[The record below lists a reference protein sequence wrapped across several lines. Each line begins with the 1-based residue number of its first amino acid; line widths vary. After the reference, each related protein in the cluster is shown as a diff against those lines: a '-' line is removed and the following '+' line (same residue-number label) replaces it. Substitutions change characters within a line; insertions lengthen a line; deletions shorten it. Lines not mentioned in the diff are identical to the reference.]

1 MTMPSGRDGKP
12 SDLPVAPASG
22 LVLVGRF
29 GAPHGVRGEIR
40 IKSYT
45 GDPLALAGYGGLTD
59 VTGTRRFALKRVRPV
74 KDDMLVAQVEGVA
87 DRNAAEALT
96 NADIFVPRASLPA
109 PDEDEFY
116 FSDLIGLAAVLPDGS
131 RFGTVRAV
139 DNFGAGDILVIE
151 TGAGEEA
158 LLPFTKLVVPKVDIA
173 GGAVHVVL
181 PEEIDGEDE
190 AQSTE

>member
-1 MTMPSGRDGKP
+1 MAAPSGRDGK
-12 SDLPVAPASG
+12 SVALASG

-45 GDPLALAGYGGLTD
+45 GDPQALGRYSGLTD
-59 VTGTRRFALKRVRPV
+59 VTGTRAFALKRVRPV
-74 KDDMLVAQVEGVA
+74 KDDMLVAAVEGVG
-87 DRNAAEALT
+87 DRTGAEALT
-96 NADIFVPRASLPA
+96 NVDIFVPRAQLPP

-116 FSDLIGLAAVLPDGS
+116 FSDLIGLAAVLPDGN

-151 TGAGEEA
+151 TDTGDEA
-158 LLPFTKLVVPKVDIA
+158 LLPFTKAVVPKVDIA

-190 AQSTE
+190 GAAEA